1 MSRLRLLKLDW
12 ADCLRR
18 IVKDLDMCGSLRE
31 FSCLSLQLV
40 SPYSPKIYE
49 RLIFAAA
56 AFLVDSPKEFNMR
69 IDAPAEEEKDLFNNK

>member
-1 MSRLRLLKLDW
+1 
-12 ADCLRR
+12 
-18 IVKDLDMCGSLRE
+18 
-31 FSCLSLQLV
+31 LV
-40 SPYSPKIYE
+40 SPHFSRIYG